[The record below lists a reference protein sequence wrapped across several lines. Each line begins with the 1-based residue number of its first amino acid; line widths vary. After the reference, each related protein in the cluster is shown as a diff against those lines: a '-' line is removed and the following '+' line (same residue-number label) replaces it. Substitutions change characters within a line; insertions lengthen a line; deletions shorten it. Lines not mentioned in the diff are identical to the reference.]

1 MYFGLSEEQKS
12 LEESINKYLESNASL
27 DTIKAV
33 ADGDQEKAEEIH
45 QGLVGLGISGLM
57 VPEQYGG
64 LELDTL
70 FAAVVAGALGAGTAP
85 SPYAGAY
92 VMAPIALK
100 LGGSDVQ
107 KENWLPKIAGGDAV
121 VGVGLSE
128 YVGAREDAGIAYK
141 NGKISGRSLFV
152 IDGKDA
158 DAYLLANKSGNIF
171 LIDASDPGVEVI
183 NLTTVDKTRASIELR
198 LKEVNAEML
207 PETDNNLSI
216 INKVVDSGRLMLAA
230 DTVGASQVML
240 NKSVAYSLER
250 KQFGRAI
257 GSFQAVKHMCAEMT
271 AELEPCHSMVWHAA
285 HCQDNIE
292 EEARE
297 MACHLKA
304 HVAEVGQQVA
314 KTSIEVHGGMG
325 FTDEMGLHYWF
336 KRIGLNR
343 QLLGSPELVREEI
356 AKLQGFDQ
364 SLAKKKINS
373 KLGSTDMLTGKRN
386 QMDSGSSDE
395 LPDLFK

>member
-12 LEESINKYLESNASL
+12 LEESISKYLEDNAPL
-27 DTIKAV
+27 EAIKAV
-33 ADGDQEKAEEIH
+33 ADGEKEKAKAIH
-45 QGLVGLGISGLM
+45 QGLVDLGISGLM

-70 FAAVVAGALGAGTAP
+70 FAAVVAGVLGAGTAP
-85 SPYAGAY
+85 CPFTGAY
-92 VMAPIALK
+92 VMAPIALS
-100 LGGSDVQ
+100 LAGSDIQ
-107 KENWLPKIAGGDAV
+107 KDYWLPKIAGGEV
-121 VGVGLSE
+121 VIGVGLSE
-128 YVGAREDAGIAYK
+128 YVGAREDAGVTFSD
-141 NGKISGRSLFV
+141 GKISGRSLFV

-158 DAYLLANKSGNIF
+158 DAFILANSSGQLFLVDAKSPGIEVVD
-171 LIDASDPGVEVI
+171 LI
-183 NLTTVDKTRASIELR
+183 TVDKTRDSIEIIFNNVDAEALPGS
-198 LKEVNAEML
+198 ENDISVVNKAID
-207 PETDNNLSI
+207 T
-216 INKVVDSGRLMLAA
+216 GRLMLAA

-240 NKSVAYSLER
+240 DKAVAYSLER

-304 HVAEVGQQVA
+304 HVSEVGQQVS

-343 QLLGSPELVREEI
+343 QLLGSPELIREEV

-364 SLAKKKINS
+364 SLVKKN
-373 KLGSTDMLTGKRN
+373 
-386 QMDSGSSDE
+386 
-395 LPDLFK
+395 

>member
-12 LEESINKYLESNASL
+12 LEESILKYLETNAPL
-27 DTIKAV
+27 ETIKAV
-33 ADGDQEKAEEIH
+33 ADGEKEKAKAIH
-45 QGLVGLGISGLM
+45 QGLVDLGISGLM

-85 SPYAGAY
+85 SPFTGAY
-92 VMAPIALK
+92 VMAPIALS
-100 LGGSDVQ
+100 LAGSDIQ
-107 KENWLPKIAGGDAV
+107 KDYWLPKIAGGEV
-121 VGVGLSE
+121 VIGMGLSE
-128 YVGAREDAGIAYK
+128 YVGAREDAGVTFSD
-141 NGKISGRSLFV
+141 GKISGRSLFV

-158 DAYLLANKSGNIF
+158 DAFILANSSGQLFLVDAKSAGIEVVD
-171 LIDASDPGVEVI
+171 LI
-183 NLTTVDKTRASIELR
+183 TVDKTRDSIEIIFNN
-198 LKEVNAEML
+198 VDAEAL
-207 PETDNNLSI
+207 PESEKDTSVV
-216 INKVVDSGRLMLAA
+216 NKVIDTGRLMLSA

-240 NKSVAYSLER
+240 DKAVAYSLER
-250 KQFGRAI
+250 RQFGRAI

-304 HVAEVGQQVA
+304 HVSEVGQQVS

-343 QLLGSPELVREEI
+343 QLLGSPELIREEV
-356 AKLQGFDQ
+356 ARLQGFDQ
-364 SLAKKKINS
+364 SLVKKK
-373 KLGSTDMLTGKRN
+373 
-386 QMDSGSSDE
+386 
-395 LPDLFK
+395 